1 MPQTPGQPF
10 QRFIKVLE
18 LGYWQTAKSQG
29 LQLTAV
35 KGKRGQEGL
44 FWILRRALV
53 QVLMSGTQIFW
64 MSEEVLYG
72 ATVSG
77 TQLFQMIAE
86 AQCGATMSRTQ
97 KFQMSEK
104 VQCGANHVWDTNVS
118 HGGWSAMWFNHI
130 WDTNVSNECRSAVWC
145 NNVPPYHALMRCK
158 IITSG
163 RLLPFVM
170 ILYINKS
177 LDCENLVVD
186 HILFNKQKA
195 VIRRGFFSV

>member
-1 MPQTPGQPF
+1 
-10 QRFIKVLE
+10 
-18 LGYWQTAKSQG
+18 
-29 LQLTAV
+29 
-35 KGKRGQEGL
+35 
-44 FWILRRALV
+44 
-53 QVLMSGTQIFW
+53 
-64 MSEEVLYG
+64 
-72 ATVSG
+72 
-77 TQLFQMIAE
+77 
-86 AQCGATMSRTQ
+86 MSRTQ